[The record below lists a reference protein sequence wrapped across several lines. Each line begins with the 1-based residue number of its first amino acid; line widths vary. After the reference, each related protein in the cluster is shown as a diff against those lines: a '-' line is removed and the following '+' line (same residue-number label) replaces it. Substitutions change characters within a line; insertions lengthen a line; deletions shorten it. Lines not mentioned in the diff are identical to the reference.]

1 MKKKVCALLLF
12 GALVLS
18 LLAGCSN
25 GAGGNTPSNEP
36 QTNPTQDANAPSNTD
51 PNPGSSPYELN
62 ASGTVKL
69 TASGMCTYSFE
80 EEQDEEWADGV
91 TDVYVREMP
100 DDPAAMPVSDSDSVD
115 MLKYTVS
122 TTKIILD
129 SDLFPVDPST
139 DKEYEVTIRS
149 EGYDDFHLSLT
160 VRNLRPVD
168 FTIRTVDG
176 DGNVV
181 DTYTLSYAEM
191 EALCTQEGYY
201 SAACVMHGL
210 NSYHGKGILL
220 SALLDSV
227 GLEFTEGMSLAMRVA
242 DAPASI
248 EATETFN
255 GTKTGVVFDNPES
268 YWIKPRYTDSYKW
281 TYENLY
287 GRPRYFVY
295 APWDDAGLG
304 ELLANDGADWTLD
317 ARVALAESGLF
328 EEVEPMI
335 AIQYESIEYNSD
347 PTDIRTTT
355 GTMWDLST
363 NERGFAFLFGLAMDD
378 DTAVNVTAYD
388 DDLKAYPVVETP
400 ETVGL
405 TALEEGPD
413 PCGTSA
419 RIAKLVMGFDIFL
432 DGGVA

>member
-139 DKEYEVTIRS
+139 DKEYEVTM
-149 EGYDDFHLSLT
+149 L
-160 VRNLRPVD
+160 
-168 FTIRTVDG
+168 
-176 DGNVV
+176 
-181 DTYTLSYAEM
+181 
-191 EALCTQEGYY
+191 
-201 SAACVMHGL
+201 
-210 NSYHGKGILL
+210 
-220 SALLDSV
+220 
-227 GLEFTEGMSLAMRVA
+227 
-242 DAPASI
+242 
-248 EATETFN
+248 
-255 GTKTGVVFDNPES
+255 
-268 YWIKPRYTDSYKW
+268 
-281 TYENLY
+281 
-287 GRPRYFVY
+287 
-295 APWDDAGLG
+295 
-304 ELLANDGADWTLD
+304 
-317 ARVALAESGLF
+317 
-328 EEVEPMI
+328 
-335 AIQYESIEYNSD
+335 
-347 PTDIRTTT
+347 
-355 GTMWDLST
+355 
-363 NERGFAFLFGLAMDD
+363 
-378 DTAVNVTAYD
+378 
-388 DDLKAYPVVETP
+388 
-400 ETVGL
+400 
-405 TALEEGPD
+405 
-413 PCGTSA
+413 
-419 RIAKLVMGFDIFL
+419 
-432 DGGVA
+432 